1 MEISSQEKLLT
12 EIVKILDSLQ
22 IKYFITGGFAVS
34 VWGRPR
40 ATFDIDIVVKI
51 IEPQVDKLADAW
63 KNISKAG
70 YADKAAAKE
79 AIKNKGEF
87 NFIDPESGLK
97 VDFWTEKEDKN
108 NPPEFK
114 NRKFKRISGQK
125 VFFVSPEDLIL
136 SKLRWYELSRSE
148 RHISDIKSVFK
159 LSGKKLNEK
168 YLNYWIAKLNL
179 VEIIKNNGIDFGG
192 HS

>member
-12 EIVKILDSLQ
+12 EIVKILDNLG

-51 IEPQVDKLADAW
+51 IESHANKLAVAW
-63 KNISKAG
+63 RGISKAG
-70 YADKAAAKE
+70 YADEDAIKE

-97 VDFWTEKEDKN
+97 VDFWVEKESGV
-108 NPPEFK
+108 NPPEFQ
-114 NRKFKRISGQK
+114 NRKAKKINRRN

-136 SKLRWYELSRSE
+136 SKLQWYELSNSE
-148 RHISDIKSVFK
+148 RHIDDIRSVFK
-159 LSGKKLNEK
+159 ISGKKLDKK
-168 YLNYWIAKLNL
+168 YLRQRAEKLGFL
-179 VEIIKNNGIDFGG
+179 KIINKYL
-192 HS
+192 